1 MNIRRFIGKFTSPI
15 FVPLRRFV
23 AWADQSFGTCDHRLV
38 VVPVMNCALNLP
50 EPEPEKVIPKKA
62 SELEVKL
69 SKDKANMRT
78 WDTSEDSYPEMEFLY
93 EMEV

>member
-1 MNIRRFIGKFTSPI
+1 MNIRKFIGKFTSPI

-38 VVPVMNCALNLP
+38 VVPVVSCALELP
-50 EPEPEKVIPKKA
+50 EPEEEAPKKA
-62 SELEVKL
+62 SELEIKL

-78 WDTSEDSYPEMEFLY
+78 WDTHKDAYPEMEFLY